1 MTEDDVNRP
10 TTDNGPTHEEPFA
23 LAGNEIRT
31 KIIHTF
37 GEAYIQE
44 GPSHALS
51 FSELRSRTDTDIDP
65 AQLNYHLQKLV
76 GHFVA
81 KTDGGYVL
89 HPKGKQVYLA
99 LQAGTFEQRERQ
111 VSVKAQFDC
120 YYCQAPVRATLS
132 GARAKVA
139 CPECEYTYLDTYT
152 ISPLGAYEDEMAAF
166 EQFSKYTH
174 HKLLGYARG
183 ICQTCGNA
191 MESQLVSSK
200 AISDLGVGPPNERPE
215 VYVRLSCDNCGT
227 CFNLF
232 VGIVL
237 LVDLEFITF
246 CYNHGVDILST
257 PYWELEF
264 AVTDKPVTVHST
276 DPWEVALRVTLGD
289 DTFELVVDSE
299 LNVVER
305 NHLEPIFDKGTSLVR
320 AIKNDVGRMGSRE
333 DTDDV
338 GRPTNTDCLEQ
349 LRSHRWP
356 DEVTCP
362 HCDSTDTIRKG
373 TTSKDSQRYYC
384 HTCDTIFNDLTET
397 IFAEH
402 RLTLSEM
409 FYIIQKRDERT
420 AAQLARQLDRSHQSV
435 LNFLREV
442 EEIRSE
448 TPASACS
455 PPSRR
460 VIRRDRQGER
470 G

>member
-10 TTDNGPTHEEPFA
+10 TTDNSPTHEDAFA
-23 LAGNEIRT
+23 LAGNEMRT
-31 KIIHTF
+31 KIIRTF
-37 GEAYIQE
+37 GDAYIHE

-51 FSELRSRTDTDIDP
+51 FSELHSRIDTEIDP

-81 KTDGGYVL
+81 KKDGGYVL

-99 LQAGTFEQRERQ
+99 LRAGTFEQRERQ

-132 GARAKVA
+132 GASAKVA
-139 CPECEYTYLDTYT
+139 CPECGYIYLDTYT
-152 ISPLGAYEDEMAAF
+152 ISPIGAYEDEMAAF

-174 HKLLGYARG
+174 HKLMGYARG

-191 MESQLVSSK
+191 MVSELISSETN
-200 AISDLGVGPPNERPE
+200 SDLSVGPPNERPD
-215 VYVRLSCDNCGT
+215 VYVHLSCDNCGAY
-227 CFNLF
+227 FNLF

-264 AVTDKPVTVHST
+264 AVTDKPVTVRST
-276 DPWEVALRVTLGD
+276 DPWEVALRVTLED
-289 DTFELVVDSE
+289 DTFELVVNSE

-305 NHLEPIFDKGTSLVR
+305 NHLGPVWDDGTSLVR
-320 AIKNDVGRMGSRE
+320 AIKNYVDRMGSRG
-333 DTDDV
+333 DMDNV
-338 GRPTNTDCLEQ
+338 GRPTNTDCLKH
-349 LRSHRWP
+349 LRSCRWP
-356 DEVTCP
+356 DGVTCP

-373 TTSKDSQRYYC
+373 TTSKGSQRYHC
-384 HTCDTIFNDLTET
+384 HTCETIFNDLTGT

-409 FYIIQKRDERT
+409 FYIIQKSDERT

-435 LNFLREV
+435 LNFVRKV
-442 EEIRSE
+442 EGIRSE
-448 TPASACS
+448 TPAPVSQ
-455 PPSRR
+455 PPISSS
-460 VIRRDRQGER
+460 DSS
-470 G
+470 